1 MVCSVEVS
9 LLVGCL
15 CIPWCELSLWNINEK
30 FHHLLSAFFILVCN
44 LYHMDDLVLSI
55 GLLWEHL
62 VNLLVLANLALVS
75 SNNTLRLK

>member
-15 CIPWCELSLWNINEK
+15 CIPWCELPLWNINEK

-44 LYHMDDLVLSI
+44 LYHVDDLVVSI
-55 GLLWEHL
+55 GITLG
-62 VNLLVLANLALVS
+62 AS
-75 SNNTLRLK
+75 SKSFGHGKLSNGQ